1 MKTNC
6 VSQKGR
12 IQCLAVYVV
21 ALPLLLCLGAS
32 TRVHTQTLTTLVSF
46 NGTNGAFPSYQLT
59 PSQMVRIHRW
69 VQHPNGNFYG
79 TAPYGGANN
88 KGTVFQVTSSGA
100 LTVLY
105 SFCSIGGSACTD
117 GSTPQASLI
126 AGSDGSLYGST
137 FYGGASGDGT
147 VFKIT
152 TSGAL
157 TTLFSFSGSNG
168 ANPLGAL
175 VQAGNGNL
183 FGTTFAGG
191 ANNDGT
197 VFEITCGGSLTTL
210 HSFSGSDG
218 VNPEGNLLLSNGN
231 GNLYGATLAGGN
243 STGAGTL
250 FEISTS
256 GAFTSLYDFCSRTN
270 CTDGSSPQEPFTQD
284 AWGNIYGTTTYSGA
298 NTGGTVFQLTTWNG
312 LHTLYHF
319 CSKTNA
325 SGVCTDGEYP
335 VAGLDLGNDG
345 NLYGTT
351 YQGGTNNEGTAF
363 VITPWTV
370 LYTLY
375 NFCSLANCADG
386 ANPESSLV
394 QGTDGTFYGTTAFG
408 GSSNMGTAF
417 KLSTMPTA
425 GNQCNGVYSGQYWGN
440 LTASSGQSCT
450 WTDGAQ
456 IFGNVYL
463 TGGAL
468 NLNNATV
475 FGNVQIQGGTYTL
488 GPSLSIWS
496 NLQIQNLA
504 SSSVQGSVCGV
515 NLNGNLEI
523 DGNAA
528 PIQIG
533 SSAGSCPGNTIGGH
547 LELENNT
554 SLVQGFNNTILDVL
568 TCDGNTSVTG
578 GGNTA
583 RQKID
588 QCSSF

>member
-1 MKTNC
+1 
-6 VSQKGR
+6 
-12 IQCLAVYVV
+12 
-21 ALPLLLCLGAS
+21 
-32 TRVHTQTLTTLVSF
+32 
-46 NGTNGAFPSYQLT
+46 
-59 PSQMVRIHRW
+59 
-69 VQHPNGNFYG
+69 
-79 TAPYGGANN
+79 
-88 KGTVFQVTSSGA
+88 
-100 LTVLY
+100 
-105 SFCSIGGSACTD
+105 
-117 GSTPQASLI
+117 
-126 AGSDGSLYGST
+126 
-137 FYGGASGDGT
+137 
-147 VFKIT
+147 
-152 TSGAL
+152 
-157 TTLFSFSGSNG
+157 
-168 ANPLGAL
+168 
-175 VQAGNGNL
+175 
-183 FGTTFAGG
+183 
-191 ANNDGT
+191 
-197 VFEITCGGSLTTL
+197 
-210 HSFSGSDG
+210 
-218 VNPEGNLLLSNGN
+218 
-231 GNLYGATLAGGN
+231 
-243 STGAGTL
+243 
-250 FEISTS
+250 
-256 GAFTSLYDFCSRTN
+256 
-270 CTDGSSPQEPFTQD
+270 
-284 AWGNIYGTTTYSGA
+284 
-298 NTGGTVFQLTTWNG
+298 
-312 LHTLYHF
+312 
-319 CSKTNA
+319 
-325 SGVCTDGEYP
+325 